1 MQDLDSGQVYVDAAD
16 LRDYLGKLDPDTHS
30 ETLQNFKD
38 EIADFRRAIIDRFD
52 IIGFASLLYK
62 DLAGRQQAHHAIS
75 INRCCHCELHTS

>member
-16 LRDYLGKLDPDTHS
+16 LRDERLGELKP

-38 EIADFRRAIIDRFD
+38 EIADFRRTIIDRFE

-75 INRCCHCELHTS
+75 INRYCHCDLHAL